1 MDPKSSA
8 GVELPLRSQNFPT
21 WRFYEDYVV
30 EDLKYRAPLSIAI
43 LSVAFQHFHYWN
55 FPRDLETLL
64 QGYSPV
70 LFGLVVL
77 SACLSLFATT
87 SRFAILLFIAVAA
100 IDLFPRWTALANHT
114 YLALWTIPL
123 AVLFK
128 EWWKSDLYSVYLRV
142 TLGIV
147 MFAAVA
153 QKLLAGTYI
162 DGSYIYWLSNTGSL
176 TERMF
181 SFTCDMTSGVPCI
194 YIKLISIFIL
204 LWQLTVGILLLWGVR
219 SIVFLAIEIGFLLG
233 AGVFA
238 DEMNFQ
244 VLNIALLCLVFRVGM
259 PIWLLTTCVTLLV
272 IDVYTISY
280 LLYLLKPLVQ
290 YVT

>member
-55 FPRDLETLL
+55 FPRDLETFF
-64 QGYSPV
+64 QGYSPGSIWSCRPFSVSYPYLRPQAV
-70 LFGLVVL
+70 LQFY
-77 SACLSLFATT
+77 CSLP
-87 SRFAILLFIAVAA
+87 IAA

-114 YLALWTIPL
+114 YLALWTIPF
-123 AVLFK
+123 AVFFK

-162 DGSYIYWLSNTGSL
+162 DGSYIYWLSNTRIADR
-176 TERMF
+176 TYVFVRMR
-181 SFTCDMTSGVPCI
+181 
-194 YIKLISIFIL
+194 YH
-204 LWQLTVGILLLWGVR
+204 LWC
-219 SIVFLAIEIGFLLG
+219 S
-233 AGVFA
+233 
-238 DEMNFQ
+238 
-244 VLNIALLCLVFRVGM
+244 
-259 PIWLLTTCVTLLV
+259 
-272 IDVYTISY
+272 
-280 LLYLLKPLVQ
+280 LYLHQAYIHLYFVMATHSRHSAVVGRKIHSFSGDRDRFPFGSGRICR
-290 YVT
+290 

>member
-1 MDPKSSA
+1 MDPNSSA
-8 GVELPLRSQNFPT
+8 GVELPLRSQNFLT
-21 WRFYEDYVV
+21 WRFYEDYVH
-30 EDLKYRAPLSIAI
+30 EDLKYRAPLSFAI

-55 FPRDLETLL
+55 YPQGLETLL

-77 SACLSLFATT
+77 SAFLSLFAPT
-87 SRFAILLFIAVAA
+87 SRFAIVMFIAVAA
-100 IDLFPRWTALANHT
+100 IDLIPRWTSLANHT

-128 EWWKSDLYSVYLRV
+128 EWWKSDLYSAYLRV

-162 DGSYIYWLSNTGSL
+162 DGSYIHYLSNTGSM

-181 SFTCDMTSGVPCI
+181 SFACDNTSGIPCVYYKI
-194 YIKLISIFIL
+194 ISIFIL
-204 LWQLTVGILLLWGVR
+204 VWQFTVGILLLWGVR

-233 AGVFA
+233 AGLFA

-244 VLNIALLCLVFRVGM
+244 VLNVALLCVIFRVGM
-259 PIWLLTTCVTLLV
+259 PIWLLATCITLLV
-272 IDVYTISY
+272 VDVYTISY
-280 LLYLLKPLVQ
+280 LLYLLEPLVQ
-290 YVT
+290 YVS